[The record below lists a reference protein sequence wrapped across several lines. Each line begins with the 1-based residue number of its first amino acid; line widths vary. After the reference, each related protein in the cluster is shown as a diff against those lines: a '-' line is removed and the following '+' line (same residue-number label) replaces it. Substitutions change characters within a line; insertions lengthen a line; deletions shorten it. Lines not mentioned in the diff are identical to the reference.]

1 MKYLFPFLAFSIVG
15 LFLYA
20 CSSYPV
26 KNSEKSKEK
35 PVIISS
41 DSLEYEVIIIDV
53 GFTLYLNTIAK
64 PKKYYSLSYLENRN
78 NIYVTNWNIRAL
90 NPSKFNSTIYENR
103 IDYSPQIRYGLEV
116 NYKLFNY
123 FQFAQQKYKIRL
135 DGGSGLSPNFR

>member
-1 MKYLFPFLAFSIVG
+1 MNYLFRHLVLSIVG
-15 LFLYA
+15 LLLFA
-20 CSSYPV
+20 CGSYPA
-26 KNSEKSKEK
+26 KNSKKSKEK
-35 PVIISS
+35 PVIISN

-64 PKKYYSLSYLENRN
+64 PKNYYSLNYLENKN
-78 NIYVTNWNIRAL
+78 NMYVTNWNLRAL
-90 NPSKFNSTIYENR
+90 NPSKFNSSIYGNR

-135 DGGSGLSPNFR
+135 DGSSGLSPNFR

>member
-1 MKYLFPFLAFSIVG
+1 MNYLFRHLVLSIVG
-15 LFLYA
+15 LLLFA
-20 CSSYPV
+20 CGSYPV

-35 PVIISS
+35 PVIISN

-64 PKKYYSLSYLENRN
+64 PKNYYSLSYLENRN

-90 NPSKFNSTIYENR
+90 NPSKFNSSIYGNR

>member
-1 MKYLFPFLAFSIVG
+1 MKYLFQFLAFSIVG

-35 PVIISS
+35 PVIISN

-64 PKKYYSLSYLENRN
+64 PINYYSLKFLENKN
-78 NIYVTNWNIRAL
+78 TIYVTNWNMRAL
-90 NPSKFNSTIYENR
+90 NPSKFNSSIYENVIEYR
-103 IDYSPQIRYGLEV
+103 PQVNYGLEV

>member
-78 NIYVTNWNIRAL
+78 NMYVTNWNIRAL

>member
-1 MKYLFPFLAFSIVG
+1 MKYLFQFLAFSIVG

-26 KNSEKSKEK
+26 KNSEKNKEK
-35 PVIISS
+35 PVIISN

-78 NIYVTNWNIRAL
+78 NMYVTNWNIRAL

-116 NYKLFNY
+116 NYKLLNY

>member
-1 MKYLFPFLAFSIVG
+1 MKYLFQFLAFSIVG
-15 LFLYA
+15 LFFYA

-35 PVIISS
+35 PVIISN

-135 DGGSGLSPNFR
+135 DGGSELSPNFR

>member
-1 MKYLFPFLAFSIVG
+1 MKYLFQFLALSILSLL
-15 LFLYA
+15 LFA
-20 CSSYPV
+20 CGSYPV
-26 KNSEKSKEK
+26 KNSKKSKEK
-35 PVIISS
+35 PVIISN

-64 PKKYYSLSYLENRN
+64 PKNYYSLNYLENKN
-78 NIYVTNWNIRAL
+78 NMYVTNWNLRAL

>member
-1 MKYLFPFLAFSIVG
+1 MKYLFQFLAFSIVG

-35 PVIISS
+35 PVIISN

-78 NIYVTNWNIRAL
+78 NMYVTNWNIRAL

-103 IDYSPQIRYGLEV
+103 IDYSP
-116 NYKLFNY
+116 
-123 FQFAQQKYKIRL
+123 
-135 DGGSGLSPNFR
+135 

>member
-1 MKYLFPFLAFSIVG
+1 MKYLFQFLAFSIVG

-26 KNSEKSKEK
+26 KNSEKNKEK
-35 PVIISS
+35 PVIISN

-78 NIYVTNWNIRAL
+78 NMYVTNWNIRAL

-116 NYKLFNY
+116 NYKLFKY
-123 FQFAQQKYKIRL
+123 FKFAQQKYKIRL

>member
-1 MKYLFPFLAFSIVG
+1 MKYLFQYLAFSVVV
-15 LFLYA
+15 LFLFA
-20 CSSYPV
+20 CGSYPV
-26 KNSEKSKEK
+26 KNSKESKEK
-35 PVIISS
+35 PVIISN

-135 DGGSGLSPNFR
+135 DEGSGLSPNFR

>member
-1 MKYLFPFLAFSIVG
+1 MKYLFQFLAFSIVG

-26 KNSEKSKEK
+26 KNSEKNKEK
-35 PVIISS
+35 PVIISN

-78 NIYVTNWNIRAL
+78 NMYVTNWNIRAL

-135 DGGSGLSPNFR
+135 DRGSGLSPNFR

>member
-1 MKYLFPFLAFSIVG
+1 MKYLFQYLAFSVVV
-15 LFLYA
+15 LFLFA
-20 CSSYPV
+20 CGSYPV
-26 KNSEKSKEK
+26 KNSKESKEK
-35 PVIISS
+35 PVIISN

>member
-1 MKYLFPFLAFSIVG
+1 MKYLFQFLAFSIVG

-20 CSSYPV
+20 CSSYTV

-35 PVIISS
+35 PVIISN